1 MRRFALPWGELEV
14 FAATEP
20 VPAALRPTTE
30 ALAHLED
37 RFRPALLRP
46 HPRPEAPYVA
56 VWPANRPAPDLTENA
71 TPDPHALEEVVLAEI
86 HTLTCHACTA
96 RFRAV
101 YPDTGL
107 PVFGR
112 HIAAHQLINGCP
124 RCGSDFAASRI
135 QALTL
140 LPLT

>member
-1 MRRFALPWGELEV
+1 MRRFALHWGELEV
-14 FAATEP
+14 FAANET
-20 VPAALRPTTE
+20 VPAALRPITE
-30 ALAHLED
+30 ALVHLED

-46 HPRPEAPYVA
+46 RLRPEAPYVA
-56 VWPANRPAPDLTENA
+56 VWPANQPTPDLTENA
-71 TPDPHALEEVVLAEI
+71 IPDPHALEEVVLAEI
-86 HTLTCHACTA
+86 HSLTCHACTA

-107 PVFGR
+107 PIFGR
-112 HIAAHQLINGCP
+112 HIGAHQLINGCP

-135 QALTL
+135 QALTV